1 MYLSI
6 HQQKM
11 TRIFIALIST
21 ILLISCD
28 EHTILK
34 DNYDIPNAKWLIKD
48 TPTFSFEVKDINVS
62 YNVFYN
68 VRNNRNYLYHNLY
81 LTHYLAD
88 PRGKIIHQHLD
99 EMVLFD
105 PITGKPSGEG
115 LGDIYD
121 HKVLAFKGFRFP
133 IIGLYKI
140 KVSQYMRQ
148 NPLLDVVSVGFSVEK
163 SGK

>member
-1 MYLSI
+1 
-6 HQQKM
+6 M
-11 TRIFIALIST
+11 TRISIT
-21 ILLISCD
+21 ILSIFLLISCD

-34 DNYDIPNAKWLIKD
+34 DNYDIPNAKWSVKD
-48 TPTFSFEVKDINVS
+48 TPTFTFEVKDINTS

-81 LTHYLAD
+81 LTHYLTD
-88 PRGKIIHQHLD
+88 SEGKIIHQHLD
-99 EMVLFD
+99 EIILFD
-105 PITGKPSGEG
+105 PVTGKPSGDG

-121 HKVLAFKGFRFP
+121 HRVLAFRDFRFP
-133 IIGLYKI
+133 KKGIYKI

-163 SGK
+163 TGK